1 MNNSPLTETQSRVLG
16 IIAERSK
23 DHPVTG
29 AQLSRLAG
37 MTEKLEKMGAN
48 LRSVVNTLR
57 DKGYPICAG
66 GDGYYYP
73 QSPEELASYIESFNK
88 RIVQQQNARDALAD
102 RLMGW
107 ITSIKR
113 EEEVNTIKPTQV
125 PLFPGTGRID

>member
-1 MNNSPLTETQSRVLG
+1 MNNNPLTEMQSKVLT

-23 DHPVTG
+23 ANPVTG

-37 MTEKLEKMGAN
+37 ITDKVEKIGAN

-66 GDGYYYP
+66 GEGYYYP
-73 QSPEELASYIESFNK
+73 QDPGELQDYIMSFNK
-88 RIVQQQNARDALAD
+88 RIEQQQRARDALAD

-107 ITSIKR
+107 IASIKNNA
-113 EEEVNTIKPTQV
+113 ETNPIKPVQE
-125 PLFPGTGRID
+125 PLFPETGRID

>member
-1 MNNSPLTETQSRVLG
+1 MNNNPLTETQSRVLA

-23 DHPVTG
+23 ANPVTG

-37 MTEKLEKMGAN
+37 MTEKIEKMGAN

-66 GDGYYYP
+66 GEGYYYP
-73 QSPEELASYIESFNK
+73 QSPEELADYIASFNK
-88 RIVQQQNARDALAD
+88 RIEQQQSARDALAD

-107 ITSIKR
+107 IASIKNNV
-113 EEEVNTIKPTQV
+113 EANPIKPTQEQ
-125 PLFPGTGRID
+125 LFKFSGRIN